1 VNNLFIFNSNILSF
15 DLRSYYSKILYK
27 MQSMYANSLLYLMKI
42 SSFVAILIFLT
53 ISSNY
58 FVYAQNVSEP
68 TDEKFDTV
76 KSKSHESF
84 TLPFSA
90 SNTDRKNPVI
100 YTYDT
105 PIDVSFILGI
115 TNNMTYNNSSE
126 AKTIIKLM
134 ENSPSE
140 KFIELAMF
148 EQNDKFW
155 VAVNTNESGY
165 IRVHEQDING
175 WSRDEPLMV
184 GYANN
189 QGLTVTNGKRI
200 VIDRLSLDGFNL
212 GSIAVYGKDE
222 ATSPINTLDGY
233 LSFDL
238 LYGDPRD
245 SPLYFLPIIML
256 VLVGAVVFVLLK
268 FKKRDRDS

>member
-1 VNNLFIFNSNILSF
+1 MQLMHTNSV
-15 DLRSYYSKILYK
+15 
-27 MQSMYANSLLYLMKI
+27 LYLMKI
-42 SSFVAILIFLT
+42 FSFVATASLLT
-53 ISSNY
+53 IFFSSY
-58 FVYAQNVSEP
+58 FVYAQNASESIQ
-68 TDEKFDTV
+68 EKFESV

-84 TLPFSA
+84 VIPFSA
-90 SNTDRKNPVI
+90 SNTDRKNPVV
-100 YTYDT
+100 YNYDT
-105 PIDVSFILGI
+105 PKDVSWILGI

-134 ENSPSE
+134 EKPPSE

-148 EQNDKFW
+148 QQNDKFW

-165 IRVHEQDING
+165 IRVHEQDTDG
-175 WSRDEPLMV
+175 WSRDEPIMV
-184 GYANN
+184 GHANN

-200 VIDRLSLDGFNL
+200 VVDRLSLDGFSL
-212 GSIAVYGKDE
+212 GAIAVYGKDE
-222 ATSPINTLDGY
+222 TNSPINTLDGY

-238 LYGDPRD
+238 VFGDPRD

-268 FKKRDRDS
+268 IKKRDRDS